1 MDKVVSPG
9 GQMVVTLRLTPEGA
23 RAQERNTLRVHQI
36 DGERTPDFIRAEL
49 KARPG
54 HPGEVVI
61 RAMPPVDC
69 SEELVAVAVYDIR
82 NNIVSN
88 EVRFEISEEV

>member
-1 MDKVVSPG
+1 
-9 GQMVVTLRLTPEGA
+9 MVVTLRLTPDGA
-23 RAQERNTLRVHQI
+23 RAQERNTLRVQQV

-69 SEELVAVAVYDIR
+69 TDELVTVAVYDSR

-88 EVRFEISEEV
+88 EVRFEISQEV